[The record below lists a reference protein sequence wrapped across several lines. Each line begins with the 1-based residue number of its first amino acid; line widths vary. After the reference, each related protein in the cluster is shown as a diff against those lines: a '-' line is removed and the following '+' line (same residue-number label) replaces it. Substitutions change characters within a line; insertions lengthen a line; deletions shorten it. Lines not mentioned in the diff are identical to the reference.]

1 MPAKAFTVN
10 YETITFEIDAVAING
25 FGRIGRSF
33 VKAALKVWILYNL
46 LPSIGLM
53 LQQKREDLD

>member
-1 MPAKAFTVN
+1 MKLRL
-10 YETITFEIDAVAING
+10 AING

-33 VKAALKVWILYNL
+33 VKAALKTWILYNL

-53 LQQKREDLD
+53 LQQKRGKTLINKTDLAVSSRI

>member
-1 MPAKAFTVN
+1 M
-10 YETITFEIDAVAING
+10 ELRLAING

-33 VKAALKVWILYNL
+33 VKAALKTWILYNL

-53 LQQKREDLD
+53 LQQKGARP